1 MAFASIHV
9 PDFPV
14 QAVVRAE
21 PALRGRAIALVD
33 GTPPLWSV
41 VAANEAALRAGIT
54 LGMARA
60 QAEQFSGV
68 EIRQRSRGQEE
79 AAHTALLDLGWS
91 VSPRLEDTAPDTVTL
106 DLAGLHS
113 LFGSEE
119 EIARQLT
126 EGASRFGLT
135 AHVAV
140 ASNPDVAIHA
150 ARGFP
155 GITLIPPGEESQR
168 LGCLPV
174 GVLSPSAEVLETEVL
189 ETLDRWG
196 VRTCQALA
204 ALPVLELSERLGQEG
219 VRLHELARGAAIAF
233 PGAGRTGPELC
244 GRNGAGGRRRGTRT
258 PGIPSGAAAR
268 SVVRAAGGAFAR
280 G

>member
-1 MAFASIHV
+1 
-9 PDFPV
+9 
-14 QAVVRAE
+14 
-21 PALRGRAIALVD
+21 
-33 GTPPLWSV
+33 
-41 VAANEAALRAGIT
+41 
-54 LGMARA
+54 MART

-68 EIRQRSRGQEE
+68 EIRQRSRSRRKPPIQLCWTSVGRFPR
-79 AAHTALLDLGWS
+79 ALKILRRTWS
-91 VSPRLEDTAPDTVTL
+91 LSIWPA
-106 DLAGLHS
+106 HS

-135 AHVAV
+135 AQVAL

-174 GVLSPSAEVLETEVL
+174 GVLFPAAEVLETEVL

-196 VRTCQALA
+196 VRTCQAWRHCRSWSFRNDWGRRECACTNWRAGKRSRSLVLAEPALTLKKKWNWKTRVEELEPLHSFWGGLLDQLCARLVARSLA
-204 ALPVLELSERLGQEG
+204 A
-219 VRLHELARGAAIAF
+219 GAIRFAVS
-233 PGAGRTGPELC
+233 
-244 GRNGAGGRRRGTRT
+244 
-258 PGIPSGAAAR
+258 SGDY
-268 SVVRAAGGAFAR
+268 SSQHI
-280 G
+280 